1 MLGVTW
7 PAVPPPVN
15 SIFFILKVYQKKQYN
30 ARLKEEFWYNRLMKN
45 IIIKDI
51 MTLEG
56 IKKTV
61 YIQNHIIA
69 GIDKEPVGFKADKI
83 INGAGK
89 LLIPG
94 LINTHTHS
102 YMSLFRNVADDLS
115 FEDWLFKNIEPLEE
129 KLLPEDA
136 YFGAMLSMIEMI
148 KTGTTCFLDMQM
160 HIHQTSKAA
169 EESGMRAVITRGLVG
184 TGRDDEGGSRRINE
198 AREEMEAFK
207 NNDRISFMYGPHAP
221 YSCDM
226 EYLSKVAELAAK
238 DNLGINIHLAESKF
252 EIFQMQEKY
261 GLTPIEVAN
270 KAGVFD
276 VHCVAAHCVNLTEN
290 DIQIL
295 KDKNVNVAINP
306 KSNMKLGNGFAPVK
320 DMLDGGVNLTL
331 GTDGAASNNSLNLF
345 SEMNAA
351 ALIYKGNLQDSQAV
365 SAGDIY
371 RFVTENAAKAVNMEG
386 QIGAI
391 KENMKADLCIINTDT
406 PGFRPKNNMIS
417 ALSYSASGYEVE
429 TVIVNGKIL
438 MENKIL
444 TTIDEEKIYY
454 ETEKICER
462 IGIERRF

>member
-1 MLGVTW
+1 MM
-7 PAVPPPVN
+7 N
-15 SIFFILKVYQKKQYN
+15 IL
-30 ARLKEEFWYNRLMKN
+30 
-45 IIIKDI
+45 IKDI

-56 IKKTV
+56 IKKNV
-61 YIQNHIIA
+61 YIVDDIIA
-69 GIDKEPVGFKADKI
+69 AIDFEPENFVAGKVISGD
-83 INGAGK
+83 GK

-129 KLLPEDA
+129 RLVPEDA

-169 EESGMRAVITRGLVG
+169 DESGMRAVITRGLVG
-184 TGRDDEGGSRRINE
+184 TGDDEGGSRRIKE

-221 YSCDM
+221 YSCDL
-226 EYLSKVAELAAK
+226 EYLSKVANLAAK

-252 EIFQMQEKY
+252 ESFQMQEKY
-261 GLTPIEVAN
+261 GCTPIEMAN
-270 KAGVFD
+270 KSGVFD
-276 VHCVAAHCVNLTEN
+276 VPCVAAHCVNLTDS

-295 KDKNVNVAINP
+295 KEKHVNVAINP
-306 KSNMKLGNGFAPVK
+306 KSNMKLGNGFARVK
-320 DMLDGGVNLTL
+320 EMLDAGVNLTI

-345 SEMNAA
+345 SEMNAT
-351 ALIYKGNLQDSQAV
+351 ALIYKGNLQDPQAV
-365 SAGDIY
+365 SAKDIFD
-371 RFVTENAAKAVNMEG
+371 FVTINAAKAVGMEN
-386 QIGAI
+386 QIGII
-391 KENMKADLCIINTDT
+391 KEGAKADLCIINTNT
-406 PGFRPKNNMIS
+406 PAFRPKNNMLS

-429 TVIVNGKIL
+429 TVIANGKVL

-454 ETEKICER
+454 EIEKICER

>member
-1 MLGVTW
+1 
-7 PAVPPPVN
+7 
-15 SIFFILKVYQKKQYN
+15 
-30 ARLKEEFWYNRLMKN
+30 
-45 IIIKDI
+45 

-56 IKKTV
+56 IKKNV
-61 YIQNHIIA
+61 YIVNDIIA
-69 GIDKEPVGFKADKI
+69 AIDCEPENFVVGKVI
-83 INGAGK
+83 SGEGK

-129 KLLPEDA
+129 RLVPEDA

-169 EESGMRAVITRGLVG
+169 DASGMRAVITRGLVG
-184 TGRDDEGGSRRINE
+184 TGDDEGGSRRINE

-221 YSCDM
+221 YSCDL
-226 EYLSKVAELAAK
+226 EYLSKVANLAAK

-252 EIFQMQEKY
+252 ESFQMQEKY
-261 GLTPIEVAN
+261 GCTPIEMA
-270 KAGVFD
+270 KKSGVFD
-276 VHCVAAHCVNLTEN
+276 VHCVAAHCVNLTDS

-295 KDKNVNVAINP
+295 KEKNVNVAINP
-306 KSNMKLGNGFAPVK
+306 KSNMKLGNGFARVK
-320 DMLDGGVNLTL
+320 EMLDAGVNLTI

-345 SEMNAA
+345 SEMNAT
-351 ALIYKGNLQDSQAV
+351 ALIYKGNLLDPQAV
-365 SAGDIY
+365 SAKDIFD
-371 RFVTENAAKAVNMEG
+371 FVTINAAKAVGMEN
-386 QIGAI
+386 QIGII
-391 KENMKADLCIINTDT
+391 KEGAKADLCIINTNS
-406 PGFRPKNNMIS
+406 PAFRPKNNMLS

-429 TVIVNGKIL
+429 TVIANGKVL

-454 ETEKICER
+454 EIEKICQR